1 MKTILTD
8 ARSRKQRALSE
19 YDSKRVIA
27 AAGVPVSREALTN
40 TKDEALAAA
49 AELGYPVVLKGC
61 ADTLLHKTEKNMVF
75 LNLASPDDVGDAYDR
90 ITGAGEPLDGV
101 LVQEQVRGGRELVIG
116 MVRDPQFGPC
126 VMFGLGGVF
135 TEVLR
140 DTTFRVAPLSRE
152 DAAEM
157 LDEVKARALLDAF
170 RGQPAVDREALIDAL
185 VGIGALA
192 LENDEIAEIDINPII
207 VAGDRPVAVD
217 AVVVLRRE

>member
-27 AAGVPVSREALTN
+27 AAGVPMPREELVASKDDALR
-40 TKDEALAAA
+40 AAA
-49 AELGYPVVLKGC
+49 AIGYPVVLKGC

-75 LNLASPDDVGDAYDR
+75 LNLASPDDVGDAFDR

-157 LDEVKARALLDAF
+157 LDEVKARALLGEF

-207 VAGDRPVAVD
+207 VADDRPVAVD

>member
-27 AAGVPVSREALTN
+27 AAGVPMPREELVASKDDALR
-40 TKDEALAAA
+40 AAA
-49 AELGYPVVLKGC
+49 AIGYPVVLKGC

-157 LDEVKARALLDAF
+157 LDEVKARALLGEF

>member
-1 MKTILTD
+1 
-8 ARSRKQRALSE
+8 
-19 YDSKRVIA
+19 VIA

>member
-170 RGQPAVDREALIDAL
+170 RGQPAVDRDALIDAL

-207 VAGDRPVAVD
+207 VADDRPVAVD

>member
-27 AAGVPVSREALTN
+27 AAGVPVSREELVASKDDALR
-40 TKDEALAAA
+40 AAA
-49 AELGYPVVLKGC
+49 AIGYPVVLKGC

-75 LNLASPDDVGDAYDR
+75 LNLASPDDVGDAFDR

-157 LDEVKARALLDAF
+157 LDEVKARALLGEF

-207 VAGDRPVAVD
+207 VADDRPVAVD
-217 AVVVLRRE
+217 AVVVLRGE

>member
-157 LDEVKARALLDAF
+157 LDEVKARALLGEF

>member
-27 AAGVPVSREALTN
+27 AAGVPMPREELVASKDDALR
-40 TKDEALAAA
+40 AAA
-49 AELGYPVVLKGC
+49 AIGYPVVLKGC

-126 VMFGLGGVF
+126 VMFGLGDVF
-135 TEVLR
+135 TE
-140 DTTFRVAPLSRE
+140 
-152 DAAEM
+152 
-157 LDEVKARALLDAF
+157 
-170 RGQPAVDREALIDAL
+170 
-185 VGIGALA
+185 
-192 LENDEIAEIDINPII
+192 
-207 VAGDRPVAVD
+207 
-217 AVVVLRRE
+217 

>member
-1 MKTILTD
+1 
-8 ARSRKQRALSE
+8 
-19 YDSKRVIA
+19 
-27 AAGVPVSREALTN
+27 
-40 TKDEALAAA
+40 
-49 AELGYPVVLKGC
+49 
-61 ADTLLHKTEKNMVF
+61 
-75 LNLASPDDVGDAYDR
+75 
-90 ITGAGEPLDGV
+90 
-101 LVQEQVRGGRELVIG
+101 
-116 MVRDPQFGPC
+116 
-126 VMFGLGGVF
+126 
-135 TEVLR
+135 VLR

-157 LDEVKARALLDAF
+157 LDEVKARALLGEF